1 MSGVLTDYP
10 VTKYT
15 PYKGVVNSALTAA
28 VNSGSVFTH
37 AAASSADFAIQDLTS
52 SGGFGFASKDEGN
65 TVLAVIANN
74 FTRIGEIE
82 AALESLGVVP
92 SS

>member
-10 VTKYT
+10 VTTKT
-15 PYKGVVNSALTAA
+15 PYAGTVSSALTSAL
-28 VNSGSVFTH
+28 NSGTVFTH

-52 SGGFGFASKDEGN
+52 SAGFGFATKDEGN

-82 AALESLGVVP
+82 AALESLGLVP